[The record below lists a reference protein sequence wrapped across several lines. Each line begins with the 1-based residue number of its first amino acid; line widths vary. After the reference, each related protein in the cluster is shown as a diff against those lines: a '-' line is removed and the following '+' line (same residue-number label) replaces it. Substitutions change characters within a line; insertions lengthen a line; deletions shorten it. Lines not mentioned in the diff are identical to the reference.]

1 MMDTKQN
8 TLPDWLVLV
17 LLVVILLAGG
27 YLRLVGLDW
36 DAEQHLHPDERF
48 LTMVESSIEPVTGFR
63 EYFDTEAS
71 SLNPNN
77 NGYGFYVYG
86 TLPIFLVR
94 YVAEWTGQTG
104 YSSVYLVGRLLSGMV
119 DLLTVLMVFFLG
131 SRLYNR
137 RVGLAAASFSAFAVL
152 QIQQAHFFTV
162 DTFTT
167 FFMVLALYFA
177 AEVAT
182 SRLERLPSSSFLLFG
197 VALGMAG
204 ASKIN
209 AVPIAVTLPL
219 AAAVYYF
226 GLPEDQRGNQL
237 GRIMLLLVA
246 GAFTSLVTF
255 RIFQPFA
262 FSGPGFWGLLPNEQW
277 VAGLQSLRAQT
288 SGDVDFPPALQWARR
303 PFWFSWKNMVL
314 WGLGLPYG
322 ILAWSG
328 FFVMG
333 WKMIKEAAWKVHL
346 LLWSWTGFYFIWQS
360 AQWNS
365 TMRYQLPVYPLLAVF
380 AGWLMISL
388 WDSAR
393 DGWRVRGL
401 QIRVS
406 KTAARGI
413 ILGLFI
419 VVLSSTAAWAYAFS
433 SIYPREHPRVEAT
446 GWIFEN
452 IPGAV
457 TLLIEDGQEVERQL
471 LPFPED
477 GEITPGEPWQTSFT
491 ARSSGELVGVILPSL
506 KAEGEGLINLIF
518 RVTDPAAGEIAEAAE
533 QLPLS
538 GGDTSARLRF
548 ASGLSLDKDASYQ
561 VEVVLAADDPP
572 VTLSGAAIA
581 NESSW
586 DDGLPLRM
594 EGYDPFGGIYQGG
607 LNFEMY
613 WDDNQEKLERFKAT
627 LNEADYI
634 LITSSRQW
642 ASTTRVPERYPLTT
656 EYYRQLLGC
665 PLEKTV
671 EWCYNVA
678 REDTF
683 QGSLGFEL
691 IKIFE
696 SNPQLGPWEINDQ
709 FAEEAFTVYD
719 HPKVFVFQKSEDYD
733 PDQAASILEAVD
745 LTSVIHL
752 TPKEADNHRGNLML
766 PPDRLE
772 VQRAGGT
779 WDELFNVA
787 SPVNKN
793 QVLGT
798 AVWYLSVFFLGMMIY
813 PLSRQI
819 FSGLADR
826 GYPLARL
833 SGMLLL
839 SYLVW
844 LAGSVQ
850 IPFHRLTIG
859 GVLLILAVLSGW
871 AAFRA
876 RDGLREDWRTYQR
889 TFWIVEALALAVF
902 LLGLLIR
909 FQNPDLWHPWKG
921 GEKPMDFSYF
931 NAVLKSTTFPPY
943 DPWFAG
949 GYINYYY
956 YGFVLVGVLVKFLGI
971 VPSFAYNLILPTLF
985 MFIALGA
992 FSAAWNLLRA
1002 GDRDS
1007 EHNRRISLLAGLGG
1021 VLGTAVLGNL
1031 GTVRMILQGLQ
1042 RLASPG
1048 ADLAQTP
1055 LFRKVIWTIQ
1065 GVGQLGSKVN
1075 FPYRLDDWYW
1085 IPSRAIGA
1093 EHGGPITEFP
1103 FFTFLYGDLHA
1114 HFLALPLTL
1123 LVIGWSLSLFFS
1135 HWGDQLP
1142 EVNWGRLLLT
1152 TGAGGLFIGA
1162 LRPTNTWDFYP
1173 YLALG
1178 AVGLVATWWV
1188 GKSGFSP
1195 RKVALTIL
1203 HLALLG
1209 FFAFVLF
1216 QPYSAWYGQGYSSVG
1231 SWTGSRT
1238 PLADYLT
1245 HWGLFLFLIVSWM
1258 GYETLHW
1265 MAVTPV
1271 SALNKLIKAKELIL
1285 AGLLI
1290 LMVVML
1296 SLGIELEEGV
1306 KAGEFTI
1313 LGAGIHIIWL
1323 VLPLMVWTAVLLFRP
1338 GFSDAKRSV
1347 LFLTGTALALSLTVE
1362 IIRLEG
1368 DIGRMNTVFK
1378 FYLSAWT
1385 LLAVSSGASFAWLI
1399 AGWSKWP
1406 LRFKGVW
1413 QLMVTLLIAGAAL
1426 YPLMGGMAKARDRM
1440 AFEAPHT
1447 LDGMEFMKYAEYQDL
1462 GTTLDLHQDYQAI
1475 RWMQEN
1481 VPGSPVIVEANHV
1494 EYHWGSRFTVYT
1506 GLPGVVGW
1514 NWHQRQQRN
1523 LTPHAWVFD
1532 RVEAV
1537 NTFYNSTDLG
1547 AARDFLEKFAV
1558 EYIIVGEM
1566 ERAKY
1571 SAEGIEKFS
1580 AAEGVLWELV
1590 YEQEQTAIY
1599 RTLINRY

>member
-1 MMDTKQN
+1 
-8 TLPDWLVLV
+8 
-17 LLVVILLAGG
+17 
-27 YLRLVGLDW
+27 
-36 DAEQHLHPDERF
+36 
-48 LTMVESSIEPVTGFR
+48 
-63 EYFDTEAS
+63 
-71 SLNPNN
+71 
-77 NGYGFYVYG
+77 
-86 TLPIFLVR
+86 
-94 YVAEWTGQTG
+94 
-104 YSSVYLVGRLLSGMV
+104 
-119 DLLTVLMVFFLG
+119 
-131 SRLYNR
+131 
-137 RVGLAAASFSAFAVL
+137 
-152 QIQQAHFFTV
+152 
-162 DTFTT
+162 
-167 FFMVLALYFA
+167 
-177 AEVAT
+177 
-182 SRLERLPSSSFLLFG
+182 
-197 VALGMAG
+197 
-204 ASKIN
+204 
-209 AVPIAVTLPL
+209 
-219 AAAVYYF
+219 
-226 GLPEDQRGNQL
+226 
-237 GRIMLLLVA
+237 MLLLVA
-246 GAFTSLVTF
+246 GAFSSLVTF

-262 FSGPGFWGLLPNEQW
+262 FSGPGFWGLMPNEQW
-277 VAGLQSLRAQT
+277 VSGLQSLRAQT
-288 SGDVDFPPALQWARR
+288 SGGVDFPPALQWARR
-303 PFWFSWKNMVL
+303 PFLFSLKNMVL

-322 ILAWSG
+322 ILAWTG
-328 FFVMG
+328 FLIMG
-333 WKMIKEAAWKVHL
+333 WKMVKESAWKVHL
-346 LLWSWTGFYFIWQS
+346 LLWSWTGFYFFWQS
-360 AQWNS
+360 SQWNS
-365 TMRYQLPVYPLLAVF
+365 TMRYQLPVYPLLAIF
-380 AGWLMISL
+380 AGWLIVFF

-393 DGWRVRGL
+393 EGWKLRGL

-406 KTAARGI
+406 RTAARGL
-413 ILGLFI
+413 ILSLFI
-419 VVLSSTAAWAYAFS
+419 VVLSSTAAWAYSFS
-433 SIYPREHPRVEAT
+433 RIYPKEHPRVEAT

-452 IPGAV
+452 LPGAV
-457 TLLIEDGQEVERQL
+457 TLLIEGGQEAERQL
-471 LPFPED
+471 LPFPGD
-477 GEITPGEPWQTSFT
+477 GEITFGNPWQTSFT
-491 ARSSGELVGVILPSL
+491 ARSDGELVGVILPSVRTVGD
-506 KAEGEGLINLIF
+506 GEGLINLTF
-518 RVTDPAAGEIAEAAE
+518 RVVDPSTGEMVEDAE
-533 QLPLS
+533 QLFLS
-538 GGDTSARLRF
+538 GGEAWTRLEF
-548 ASGLSLDKDASYQ
+548 FPGLSLKKDASYNL
-561 VEVVLAADDPP
+561 EAVLAEGDPR

-594 EGYDPFGGIYQGG
+594 EGYDPFGGIYRGG

-613 WDDNQEKLERFKAT
+613 WDDNQEKLERFKAI
-627 LNEADYI
+627 LNQADYI

-665 PLEKTV
+665 PPEKTV

-678 REDTF
+678 QQDTF
-683 QGSLGFEL
+683 QGDFGFDL

-696 SNPQLGPWEINDQ
+696 SNPQLGPVEINDQ

-733 PDQAASILEAVD
+733 PNHAAGILEAVD
-745 LTSVIHL
+745 LTAVVRL
-752 TPKEADNHRGNLML
+752 TPKQADSHQGNLML
-766 PPDRLE
+766 SPDQWE
-772 VQRAGGT
+772 VQRTGGT
-779 WDELFNVA
+779 WSELFKVD
-787 SPVNKN
+787 SPLNKS
-793 QVLGT
+793 QILGT
-798 AVWYLSVFFLGMMIY
+798 AVWYLSVFFLGIMVY

-819 FSGLADR
+819 FSGLSDR

-859 GVLLILAVLSGW
+859 GILLILTGLSGL
-871 AAFRA
+871 AAFRT
-876 RDGLREDWRTYQR
+876 RDGLREDWQTYKT
-889 TFWIVEALALAVF
+889 TFWIVEGLALTIF

-971 VPSFAYNLILPTLF
+971 VPAFAYNLILPTLF

-992 FSAAWNLLRA
+992 FSIAWNLFWT
-1002 GDRDS
+1002 GIRDS
-1007 EHNRRISLLAGLGG
+1007 VHNRKMSLLAGLGG
-1021 VLGTAVLGNL
+1021 VLGMAVLGNL

-1042 RLASPG
+1042 RLASQG
-1048 ADLAQTP
+1048 ADLTQAL
-1055 LFRKVIWTIQ
+1055 LFQKIIWTVQ
-1065 GVGQLGSKVN
+1065 GIGQLGRTVN

-1114 HFLALPLTL
+1114 HFLALPITL
-1123 LVIGWSLSLFFS
+1123 LVIGWSLSLFFN
-1135 HWGDQLP
+1135 HFGDQLP
-1142 EVNWGRLLLT
+1142 EIPWGNLLLT
-1152 TGAGGLFIGA
+1152 TLAGGLFVGA

-1178 AVGLVATWWV
+1178 AVGLVSTWWV
-1188 GKSGFSP
+1188 SKSGFSL
-1195 RKVALTIL
+1195 RKIGLSAL
-1203 HLALLG
+1203 HLALFG
-1209 FFAFVLF
+1209 FFGFVLF
-1216 QPYSAWYGQGYSSVG
+1216 QPYTEWYGQGYSSVG

-1238 PLADYLT
+1238 PLFDYLT

-1258 GYETLHW
+1258 GYETIQW

-1285 AGLLI
+1285 AGVLI
-1290 LMVVML
+1290 LVVVMV
-1296 SLGIELEEGV
+1296 SLGIGLEEGV

-1313 LGAGIHIIWL
+1313 LGAGVQIIWL
-1323 VLPLMVWTAVLLFRP
+1323 VLPLMVWTAVLLLRP

-1347 LFLTGTALALSLTVE
+1347 LFMVGTALALSLTVE

-1385 LLAVSSGASFAWLI
+1385 LLAVSSGASFAWLV
-1399 AGWSKWP
+1399 AGWRKWP
-1406 LRFKGVW
+1406 HRFKGVW
-1413 QLMVTLLIAGAAL
+1413 QVAVTLLIAGAAL
-1426 YPLMGGMAKARDRM
+1426 YPLLGGMAKARDRM
-1440 AFEAPHT
+1440 ALDAPHT
-1447 LDGMEFMKYAEYQDL
+1447 LDGMEYMKYAEYQDL
-1462 GTTLDLHQDYQAI
+1462 GAALDLNQDYQAI

-1494 EYHWGSRFTVYT
+1494 EYHWGNRFTVYT

-1514 NWHQRQQRN
+1514 SWHQRQQRN
-1523 LTPHAWVFD
+1523 LTPHAWIFD

-1537 NTFYNSTDLG
+1537 NAFYDSTDLG
-1547 AARDFLEKFAV
+1547 AAREFLEKFEV
-1558 EYIIVGEM
+1558 EYVIVGEM

-1580 AAEGVLWELV
+1580 AAAGVLWELV

-1599 RTLINRY
+1599 RTQINR